1 MLRHYYIVDSLD
13 ELEIIEH
20 ELQSYGIGQPQ
31 IHTLTN
37 SDSSLGHHYLYEVDN
52 SLKQGLIKTE
62 DIGTAIGIIAAFS
75 ILLVT
80 YLLGWHNGP
89 LGGMPII
96 IFALLV
102 LVFCT
107 WEGDHVGIQ
116 LPNIN
121 SKLFKESLEKGK
133 TILFIDVE
141 QQQELTI
148 NKIMMSHPNLKPE
161 GITATT
167 PEWLIRQQKKLR
179 GLLK

>member
-13 ELEIIEH
+13 ELEILEH
-20 ELQSYGIGQPQ
+20 ELQSYGIDKPR

-37 SDSSLGHHYLYEVDN
+37 SDSSLGHHHLYEVDN
-52 SLKQGLIKTE
+52 SLKQGLINSG
-62 DIGTAIGIIAAFS
+62 DIGTMIGVIAAAV
-75 ILLVT
+75 ILLLT
-80 YLLGWHNGP
+80 YFLNWYSGP

-96 IFALLV
+96 LFAILV
-102 LVFCT
+102 LAFCS
-107 WEGDHVGIQ
+107 WEGDHVSIQ

-121 SKLFKESLEKGK
+121 STLFKKSLESGK

>member
-1 MLRHYYIVDSLD
+1 MLRHYYILDSID
-13 ELEIIEH
+13 ELEVIKR
-20 ELQSYGIGQPQ
+20 ELKSNGIDKPQ
-31 IHTLTN
+31 IHTLKN
-37 SDSSLGHHYLYEVDN
+37 SDVSLGHNHLYDVDN

-62 DIGTAIGIIAAFS
+62 NIGATIGIIATAT

-96 IFALLV
+96 LFALLV
-102 LVFCT
+102 LAFCT
-107 WEGDHVGIQ
+107 WEGGHIGLQ

-121 SKLFKESLEKGK
+121 SKLFKQSLDNGK

-141 QQQELTI
+141 QQQELII
-148 NKIMMSHPNLKPE
+148 NKIMISHPTLKPE
-161 GITATT
+161 GITAAT
-167 PEWLIRQQKKLR
+167 PEWLRRQQKKFQ